1 VAAPIVPIKAYLQA
15 KIVVGLKGGEYGFS
29 RAPPGGTV
37 NEFVRRNIK
46 YYRLPQQP
54 AHAKRLGLIIII
66 AVPVVPM
73 TMVAPVPVP
82 VPVRTIIVV
91 VVAIVVRIVATV
103 VYRIRVVIGR
113 AHRYAKVTVS
123 LGFLGHESDEP
134 KRQQN

>member
-1 VAAPIVPIKAYLQA
+1 
-15 KIVVGLKGGEYGFS
+15 
-29 RAPPGGTV
+29 V
-37 NEFVRRNIK
+37 NEFVRRNVK

-54 AHAKRLGLIIII
+54 AHAKRFGLIIII

-73 TMVAPVPVP
+73 TMVAPVP

-123 LGFLGHESDEP
+123 LRFLGHESDEP

>member
-1 VAAPIVPIKAYLQA
+1 VAAPIVPIKAYLQP
-15 KIVVGLKGGEYGFS
+15 KIVVGLEGGEYGFS

-37 NEFVRRNIK
+37 NEFVRRNVK

-73 TMVAPVPVP
+73 TMVVPVP

-103 VYRIRVVIGR
+103 VYRIRVVIAR

-123 LGFLGHESDEP
+123 LRFLGHESDEP